1 MLQELLETQGGG
13 MSSWGS
19 FKDACGCPIDE
30 YLAPV
35 DIEAGGDARTHIRQ
49 RGGNSRGEKVGGS

>member
-1 MLQELLETQGGG
+1 

-30 YLAPV
+30 YLAPA
-35 DIEAGGDARTHIRQ
+35 DIEAGGDAALAS
-49 RGGNSRGEKVGGS
+49 GNEVAMAVVRRWEAAES